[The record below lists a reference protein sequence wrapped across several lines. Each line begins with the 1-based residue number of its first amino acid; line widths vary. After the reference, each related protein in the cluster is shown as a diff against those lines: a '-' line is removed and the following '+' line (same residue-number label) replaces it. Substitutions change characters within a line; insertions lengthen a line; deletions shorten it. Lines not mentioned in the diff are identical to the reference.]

1 MLQSRMV
8 FNHNTNCRPDSKV
21 SDSPCIP
28 TSRNLLNAFLHSN
41 WNICSLGFCRG
52 GVVRTSGGEP
62 SEGGRQ
68 VARWFRG
75 RGATSRGCHSTTRHR
90 TNRAISAGRMGK
102 PTGRGSKRDV
112 KFGML
117 RMMSLLFCIL
127 ILVYWLLYMYRSILF
142 HVLVFKLK
150 KYIHPCYVYI
160 CVCISMYTFRIDF
173 KICTVTPQRMQ
184 STY

>member
-1 MLQSRMV
+1 MLQSRIV
-8 FNHNTNCRPDSKV
+8 FNHNTKRKIWFQSFWFPLH
-21 SDSPCIP
+21 PHYQEPFEPIP
-28 TSRNLLNAFLHSN
+28 PFQLEHLLT
-41 WNICSLGFCRG
+41 LGFCRG

-75 RGATSRGCHSTTRHR
+75 RGATSRGCHSTTSHR

-112 KFGML
+112 KFSMP

-127 ILVYWLLYMYRSILF
+127 IIVYWLLYMYRSILF
-142 HVLVFKLK
+142 HVLVFKLEN
-150 KYIHPCYVYI
+150 YINPCYVYI
-160 CVCISMYTFRIDF
+160 CVCVYLCIHSG
-173 KICTVTPQRMQ
+173 
-184 STY
+184 